1 MADNMVSY
9 ALAHRD
15 IQTIKPGVL
24 TVAAFDKFYPIAF
37 YEKGELDGIEVRMMR
52 EYAAKIGLEVKF
64 IRVKKWDGIWDLPRL
79 KEADISIGGIADS
92 YRREDKDTEWSMPY
106 YYVNRSAITLKTHK
120 GFIRTVAAVEG
131 STGYLDAKFR
141 SGEVM
146 GTLKRGLGKN
156 RDLTRLRK
164 KSIDGIM
171 YGDQVSRSVIKSQKK
186 KDLKMN
192 TWSIVPTLVPRDGET
207 FSFPTRLGSGIAVSL
222 TAFLVEAA
230 ENGDLKKLC
239 KKFSMQYPIY
249 PTDKTFIKEQYTGS
263 KPVKVFKEVLTQ
275 FLLAPEF
282 EKARKKLPQV
292 FKSAK
297 KNYNFSNKFHT
308 HERELLALERH
319 DVVDTQLILGELTPV
334 MYRTS
339 ELMTQKHMPDKEAV
353 LGNNKTRKDNFF
365 CYNCDDYEG
374 EPNGDNSWFD
384 YIKYVAA
391 KEADAPLVHYYDDIA
406 HINCKK
412 FMENVRTN
420 GNTFKALVNEYLH
433 VGKQLL
439 VQVLEAETGVKN
451 VKKIL
456 KIEYTKN

>member
-37 YEKGELDGIEVRMMR
+37 FEKGLLDGIEVRMMR
-52 EYAAKIGLEVKF
+52 EYAAKIGMEVKF

-79 KEADISIGGIADS
+79 KEADISIGGIANS
-92 YRREDKDTEWSMPY
+92 YRREHKDTEWSMPY

-120 GFIRTVAAVEG
+120 GFIASVAAIEG
-131 STGYLDAKFR
+131 STGYMDAKFR
-141 SGEVM
+141 AGELM

-164 KSIDGIM
+164 KTLHGIM
-171 YGDQVSRSVIKSQKK
+171 YGDQVSKSVIKSQKK

-230 ENGDLKKLC
+230 ENGLLKKLC
-239 KKFSMQYPIY
+239 KKFSLQYPIY
-249 PTDKTFIKEQYTGS
+249 PTDKTFVNEKIMGK
-263 KPVKVFKEVLTQ
+263 KPTVFKEVLTN
-275 FLLAPEF
+275 FLTAPEY
-282 EKARKKLPQV
+282 EKIRKRLSDT
-292 FKSAK
+292 FKTV
-297 KNYNFSNKFHT
+297 KNSYKFTNVNVT
-308 HERELLALERH
+308 HEREYHALERP
-319 DVVDTQLILGELTPV
+319 DIVDTQLILGEIELPMAMV
-334 MYRTS
+334 SSLITS
-339 ELMTQKHMPDKEAV
+339 KYMPYKGAV
-353 LGNNKTRKDNFF
+353 LGNRKKDNFY

-374 EPNGDNSWFD
+374 RPSGDTSWFEYID
-384 YIKYVAA
+384 YMASKG
-391 KEADAPLVHYYDDIA
+391 EDTPLVHYYDDVA

-412 FMENVRTN
+412 FMENVRAN
-420 GNTFKALVNEYLH
+420 GNTYNALTKEYLH